1 MCAWGFLCVFR
12 LLLPLLA
19 DMSGIIPEEDDED
32 VCMVYDDVGN
42 IDDDI
47 YEELPGVTKSVH
59 LFDLILLFIYFF

>member
-1 MCAWGFLCVFR
+1 
-12 LLLPLLA
+12 
-19 DMSGIIPEEDDED
+19 MSGIIPEEDDED